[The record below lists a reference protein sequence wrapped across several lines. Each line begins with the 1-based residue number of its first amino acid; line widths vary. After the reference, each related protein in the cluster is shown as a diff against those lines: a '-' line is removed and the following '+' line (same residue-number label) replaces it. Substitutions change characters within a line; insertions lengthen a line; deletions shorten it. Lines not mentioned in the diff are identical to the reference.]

1 MRFFRHAEEALLV
14 ALFLVAFC
22 VLVAQIL
29 SRYLLPYPLAWTE
42 ELARFLFLWIV
53 FLGAAYLF
61 RGNNHIAITFFIDMF
76 PRGVRIAA
84 YVAMQLGILVF
95 VATVAWLGADLAWK
109 VRKLPTIAMGIS
121 SAWEY
126 AAVPVASAL
135 MAVRTVINIVDVS
148 RNGLPETHDSTLL

>member
-1 MRFFRHAEEALLV
+1 MRFLRHAEEALLV
-14 ALFLVAFC
+14 TLFLAAFC
-22 VLVAQIL
+22 VLIAQVL

-76 PRGVRIAA
+76 PRRVRLAA
-84 YVAMQLGILVF
+84 YVAMQLCILLF
-95 VATVAWLGADLAWK
+95 VVTVAWLGFDLAWK

-126 AAVPVASAL
+126 AAVPAACAL
-135 MAVRTVINIVDVS
+135 MAVRSAANVVDVS
-148 RNGLPETHDSTLL
+148 RNGLPETRESSLP